1 MRNKRY
7 ITEFV
12 KVETQQKT
20 VEKTNKQTRTSK
32 IISPFLKKKNTKTTT
47 KKHMLLLTLAG
58 SGREKKKKILLR
70 MSTHNA
76 VFMCVLSPNP

>member
-1 MRNKRY
+1 M
-7 ITEFV
+7 
-12 KVETQQKT
+12 ETQQKT

-32 IISPFLKKKNTKTTT
+32 IISPFLKKQKQKQ
-47 KKHMLLLTLAG
+47 KHMLLLTLAG